1 MDPITLLTTA
11 MTMLTPYI
19 VKSGEKVAEEMGGDL
34 WNWLKSKFATNKQ
47 LPKTVSEADL
57 NTVQLQLMSEISSN
71 AEFAKALEAKIAEI
85 KNGCN
90 QNAMKVENN
99 AIVQKQVNIT
109 NNSGNITL

>member
-1 MDPITLLTTA
+1 MDPFTLLTTA

-19 VKSGEKVAEEMGGDL
+19 VKSGEKVAEEMGADL
-34 WNWLKSKFATNKQ
+34 WSWLKSKFATNKQ
-47 LPKTVSEADL
+47 LPETVSEADQ
-57 NTVQLQLMSEISSN
+57 NTVQRQLMSAISSN

-85 KNGCN
+85 KSCCN

-99 AIVQKQVNIT
+99 GTVEKQLNIT